1 MMAIRNTGSGLKTP
15 WAEIKPT
22 SCDCKQE
29 TPACLFLCKLGIAT
43 EFLLVVLPDR
53 FFVLNVIIHIKYT

>member
-1 MMAIRNTGSGLKTP
+1 MMVIRNTGSGLKTP

-29 TPACLFLCKLGIAT
+29 TSACLFLSKLGTA
-43 EFLLVVLPDR
+43 PS
-53 FFVLNVIIHIKYT
+53 FVGCPP

>member
-1 MMAIRNTGSGLKTP
+1 MMVIRNTGSGLKTS

-29 TPACLFLCKLGIAT
+29 TSACLFLCKLAT
-43 EFLLVVLPDR
+43 ATKFCRLSS
-53 FFVLNVIIHIKYT
+53 

>member
-1 MMAIRNTGSGLKTP
+1 MMVIRNTGSGLKTS

-29 TPACLFLCKLGIAT
+29 TSACLFLCKLAT
-43 EFLLVVLPDR
+43 ATKFCRLSSLIG
-53 FFVLNVIIHIKYT
+53 FFVLNR